1 MLRGFGVR
9 VAASV
14 EKVVGRK
21 NLVRASR
28 LLLDYSRRDIPDQ
41 MSNNGEWMVQDVIL
55 ASSEANALVVIDVGA
70 NVGEWS
76 RRILSAASDRGKA
89 IQVHAFEPA
98 SSTFDQLV
106 SSLLPKFEGS
116 FVPVQCAASDHSGKG
131 TLFKVHEL
139 AGSNSMHGIAGS
151 TDGLSPESID
161 LCTLDEYCASAGIKS
176 IDLLKIDAEGHDLL
190 VLAGAKTLLAGGAIG
205 VVQFEYNFRWIGAR
219 RYLKDAFDD
228 LSPVGYQIGKVTPRG
243 IEWYPGWSAEL
254 ETFREANYLAVRSP
268 LRDRFRAVDWWM
280 AV

>member
-106 SSLLPKFEGS
+106 SSLLPEFEGS
-116 FVPVQCAASDHSGKG
+116 FVPVQCAASDHSGRG